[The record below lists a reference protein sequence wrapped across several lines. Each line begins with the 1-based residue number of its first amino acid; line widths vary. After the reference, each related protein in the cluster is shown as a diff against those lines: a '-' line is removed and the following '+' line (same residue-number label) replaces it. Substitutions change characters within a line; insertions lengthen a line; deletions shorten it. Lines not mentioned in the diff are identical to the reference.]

1 MRKIRDLGSLP
12 QDAFDKYQG
21 LSHRQ
26 VSVLHRSYNGARPQ
40 SCSRAADEEIRR
52 VQSRVEEVLPCQQE
66 GTRSVRVLLGAK
78 REALVEKRRD

>member
-26 VSVLHRSYNGARPQ
+26 VCVFVPDLFELMRLTF
-40 SCSRAADEEIRR
+40 IRDLFVHAQLR
-52 VQSRVEEVLPCQQE
+52 LCLPFF
-66 GTRSVRVLLGAK
+66 V
-78 REALVEKRRD
+78 

>member
-26 VSVLHRSYNGARPQ
+26 VKNATAFLTKLLAYSLLQLH
-40 SCSRAADEEIRR
+40 
-52 VQSRVEEVLPCQQE
+52 
-66 GTRSVRVLLGAK
+66 
-78 REALVEKRRD
+78 